1 MPILFDPFEEVE
13 NSSKLGFDDKT
24 FFKELYFFSEEG
36 KSVLLSSTSSLSAI
50 KQFQLCCQQKS
61 RKMSPPIH
69 SKMSVCS
76 ADTSIEWTRTP
87 ELTALITWNLS
98 INEKYAL
105 PYSQQKLVSPK
116 WSCTLTFWQ
125 IHAIRLKTSAAN
137 EIYEYSWM
145 SKKKNLFNGKRIY
158 FFVLIDPARNP
169 R

>member
-1 MPILFDPFEEVE
+1 
-13 NSSKLGFDDKT
+13 
-24 FFKELYFFSEEG
+24 
-36 KSVLLSSTSSLSAI
+36 
-50 KQFQLCCQQKS
+50 
-61 RKMSPPIH
+61 
-69 SKMSVCS
+69 MSVCS

-98 INEKYAL
+98 INEKHAL

-145 SKKKNLFNGKRIY
+145 SKKKKIIQWQTYLFLCSYWSCKESSLIEESLLLTSLPRLPSTLRFRDKL
-158 FFVLIDPARNP
+158 FFGLQFVFNNFSFPFLVALLPDTHPI
-169 R
+169 